1 VLVDWLSALVDS
13 VAARVGPSERTRM
26 AQHFID
32 SARYE
37 FLFWEAALKQE
48 MWRV

>member
-1 VLVDWLSALVDS
+1 
-13 VAARVGPSERTRM
+13 M

-32 SARYE
+32 SARYA

-48 MWRV
+48 MWPV

>member
-1 VLVDWLSALVDS
+1 VDWLSALVDS
-13 VAARVGPSERTRM
+13 VAAGAGPSERARM

-32 SARYE
+32 SARFE

-48 MWRV
+48 MWPV